1 MSDESTTPAKKPRT
15 AKSAETAAVEP
26 VDAEVVETS
35 DAQPVVVETSAEDA
49 TVTVS
54 AVEQR
59 EVEVRETEPVVATD
73 RPDDVVTSVPRPQV
87 IYVTAPAAP
96 RPRGNRGF
104 GALIALV
111 AALVFGVLLAVAGA
125 VLGLVIEGRF
135 GFGFLGQAAFY
146 VPVIAFL
153 IGFVIL
159 VLIVNRAAW
168 WTYIVGSIFVALFVY
183 FATIGYGMITEG
195 LFLATPAEARELF
208 VGQLGNPFVIVSA
221 LLAREV
227 SMWVGAGI
235 AARGRRVKAR
245 NAADRDAYD
254 RGLAEKRAEHERG
267 AATAV

>member
-1 MSDESTTPAKKPRT
+1 
-15 AKSAETAAVEP
+15 
-26 VDAEVVETS
+26 
-35 DAQPVVVETSAEDA
+35 
-49 TVTVS
+49 
-54 AVEQR
+54 
-59 EVEVRETEPVVATD
+59 
-73 RPDDVVTSVPRPQV
+73 VPRPQV

-104 GALIALV
+104 GALIALL
-111 AALVFGVLLAVAGA
+111 ATLVFAVLLALASA

-135 GFGFLGQAAFY
+135 HFDFLINGAFY
-146 VPVIAFL
+146 APVIAFL

-183 FATIGYGMITEG
+183 FGTIGFGMIQEG
-195 LFLATPAEARELF
+195 IFLATPEEARRLF
-208 VGQLGNPFVIVSA
+208 VSQLGNPFVIVSA

-227 SMWVGAGI
+227 SMWFGAGI

-245 NAADRDAYD
+245 NIADREAYD
-254 RGLAEKRAEHERG
+254 RELSEKRAEHERG

>member
-15 AKSAETAAVEP
+15 TKSGDTAAVEP
-26 VDAEVVETS
+26 VAAEEVVVESPT
-35 DAQPVVVETSAEDA
+35 VVETSAEDA
-49 TVTVS
+49 TVV
-54 AVEQR
+54 VR
-59 EVEVRETEPVVATD
+59 EVEVTETEPVVASD

-96 RPRGNRGF
+96 RPKGNRGF

-111 AALVFGVLLAVAGA
+111 ATLVFAVLLAVAGA
-125 VLGLVIEGRF
+125 LLGLVIEGRF
-135 GFGFLGQAAFY
+135 AFGFLGQAAFY

-183 FATIGYGMITEG
+183 FATIAYGMVTDG
-195 LFLATPAEARELF
+195 LFLSTAEEARALF
-208 VGQLGNPFVIVSA
+208 VRGLGNPFVIVSA

-245 NAADRDAYD
+245 NVAERDAYD
-254 RGLAEKRAEHERG
+254 RELAEKRAEHERG
-267 AATAV
+267 AAAAV

>member
-1 MSDESTTPAKKPRT
+1 MSDESPTPAKKPRT
-15 AKSAETAAVEP
+15 AKSAETAVVEP
-26 VDAEVVETS
+26 VDAEVVETT
-35 DAQPVVVETSAEDA
+35 DAQPAVVETSAEDA
-49 TVTVS
+49 TVTV
-54 AVEQR
+54 R
-59 EVEVRETEPVVATD
+59 EVEVEASETEPVIATD
-73 RPDDVVTSVPRPQV
+73 QPDDVVTSVPRPQV

-111 AALVFGVLLAVAGA
+111 AALVFGVLLAVATA
-125 VLGLVIEGRF
+125 IVGLVIEGRF

-183 FATIGYGMITEG
+183 FATVGYGMISEG

-245 NAADRDAYD
+245 NAADREAYD
-254 RGLAEKRAEHERG
+254 RELAEKRAEHERG